1 MKTNPLIKLFF
12 ILIFAGLATHL
23 HAQIGYQVSL
33 IDTKTGEP
41 QANKTVQVTVTLSD
55 NAGTNIISQTQSAT
69 SDALGVIS
77 LTIGNSQTFKD
88 VDWDKLP
95 FWVTAS
101 VDGITI
107 GRTQVLTVPVAEY
120 AKRTG
125 DLTVKKLCS
134 RTWPK
139 DRHFSFSFY
148 SNGSGVRFY
157 SDPDYPENNETQFFS
172 YYIWGNMIGV
182 RYDEGY
188 SQLLLYNPNTGR
200 LL

>member
-1 MKTNPLIKLFF
+1 MKTNPLIKLFL

-55 NAGTNIISQTQSAT
+55 NAGTSIISQTQSAT

-77 LTIGNSQTFKD
+77 LTIGNSETFKD
-88 VDWDKLP
+88 VDWTKLP
-95 FWVTAS
+95 FWVAAS

-134 RTWPK
+134 RIWVK
-139 DRHFSFSFY
+139 DSNYTFRFY
-148 SNGSGVRFY
+148 SNGMGTRTYVD
-157 SDPDYPENNETQFFS
+157 SDDSSITTIQGFT

-182 RYDEGY
+182 LYDEGY
-188 SQLLLYNPNTGR
+188 SELLLYNPNTGR
-200 LL
+200 LF

>member
-1 MKTNPLIKLFF
+1 MKTNPLIKLFL

-55 NAGTNIISQTQSAT
+55 NAGTSIISQTQSAT

-77 LTIGNSQTFKD
+77 LTIGNSETFKD
-88 VDWDKLP
+88 VDWTKLP
-95 FWVTAS
+95 FWVAAS

-125 DLTVKKLCS
+125 DLTIKKLCS
-134 RTWPK
+134 RSW
-139 DRHFSFSFY
+139 DYNGCIMRFH
-148 SNGSGVRFY
+148 SNGTGIQVY
-157 SDPDYPENNETQFFS
+157 NAENQGFT

-182 RYDEGY
+182 LYDEGY
-188 SQLLLYNPNTGR
+188 SELLLYNPNTGR
-200 LL
+200 LF